1 MATVRDVARHAG
13 VSVGTASKVLANNR
27 TVKVH
32 LRERV
37 EQAVRALGYKPNLA
51 ARALRT
57 QAIDVIGLIV
67 PDITNPFFS
76 QLAKN
81 IELEAATRGYV
92 LMFANSL
99 DDPRVEQTQVSTLL
113 NYSPKGLIVVAAA
126 DSDDSTVESS
136 TPIVALDRR
145 FDGRVLI
152 ATDHYT
158 SSRLVADH
166 LYELGHRHIGY
177 ISGPQNTTV
186 GRLRLSG
193 FRDRIGELTTASDP
207 IELVIFNAQFDF
219 DSGEAAARELLGR
232 SPALRPTAIATA
244 NDQLAIGTLRAARD
258 LDISVPEKLS
268 VAGFDD
274 ITLAPLVAPRLT
286 TVAQPSDLLAKAAV
300 AALLADDGQRD
311 DILIGGSLIVRG
323 STAPA
328 PTS

>member
-1 MATVRDVARHAG
+1 MTTVRDVARHAG
-13 VSVGTASKVLANNR
+13 VSVGTVSKVLANNR
-27 TVKVH
+27 TVKIN

-37 EQAVRALGYKPNLA
+37 EQAVRVLGYKPNLA
-51 ARALRT
+51 ARALRM

-81 IELEAATRGYV
+81 IEIEAATRGYV
-92 LMFANSL
+92 VMLANSL

-126 DSDDSTVESS
+126 DSDDTKVESD

-145 FDGRVLI
+145 FDGRALI
-152 ATDHYT
+152 ATDHYR

-166 LYELGHRHIGY
+166 LYDLGHRHIGY

-193 FRDRIGELTTASDP
+193 FRDRIGELSSVDDP
-207 IELVIFNAQFDF
+207 VELVIFNAQFDF
-219 DSGEAAARELLGR
+219 DSGEAAAREILGR
-232 SPALRPTAIATA
+232 SLALRPTAIATA

-258 LDISVPEKLS
+258 LGISVPEQLS

-274 ITLAPLVAPRLT
+274 ITLAALVAPRLT
-286 TVAQPSDLLAKAAV
+286 TVAQPSDLLAKAALSM
-300 AALLADDGQRD
+300 LLDDEKRGD
-311 DILIGGSLIVRG
+311 MLIGGSLIVRG
-323 STAPA
+323 STAPVSA
-328 PTS
+328 